1 MFVEAPGASGPDLRS
16 STPGPSISSAW
27 VMVPL
32 LTTLNV
38 QAPGA
43 NVDVDNE
50 SLYSV
55 SPTVTVLPLSD
66 MPALVDVIEVAGA
79 ELDVAAAVVEDP
91 LPPQPASS
99 RPIELRAANAAG
111 PRVVR
116 FTLFIPS
123 SSLDPPEGTRT
134 DDPGGSEARDVG
146 TAGHPC
152 RSSRPRALAPE

>member
-1 MFVEAPGASGPDLRS
+1 MPFCRVTAIFVEAPGSIGPDLRS
-16 STPGPSISSAW
+16 WTPGPSISSAC
-27 VMVPL
+27 VIVPL

-55 SPTVTVLPLSD
+55 SPTVTVIPLPD
-66 MPALVDVIEVAGA
+66 IAALVDVIEVAGGV
-79 ELDVAAAVVEDP
+79 LDVAAAVVEDP

-116 FTLFIPS
+116 FSALHPV
-123 SSLDPPEGTRT
+123 LLNGPP
-134 DDPGGSEARDVG
+134 
-146 TAGHPC
+146 
-152 RSSRPRALAPE
+152 